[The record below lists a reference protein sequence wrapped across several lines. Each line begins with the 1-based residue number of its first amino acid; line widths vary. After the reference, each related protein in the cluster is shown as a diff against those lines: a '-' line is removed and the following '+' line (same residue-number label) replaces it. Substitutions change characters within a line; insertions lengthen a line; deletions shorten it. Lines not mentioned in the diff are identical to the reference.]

1 MVTNE
6 ENALIVA
13 PSDKL
18 PQSLSPDSSIHTSSA
33 DREANASIVLE
44 KPAEDGYN
52 WRKYGQKNVKGNE
65 YIRNYYKCTH
75 PNCQAKKQ
83 VERSQDGRI
92 TDIIKLGNHDHAKPH
107 SDSQAAVPSP
117 LSVKVPERSPLA
129 VDEDKPPVVHTPA
142 TDHGEKMD
150 VGEQA
155 LAVRTDD
162 TTPASLTPSSHAR
175 DDTSEILTPKRR
187 KRALDGADST
197 TEKPNNDSRLVVH
210 TVSEVDIVNDG
221 FRWRKYGQK
230 MVKGNPNPRSYY
242 RCSTTGCPVKKHVE
256 RASHDPKIVITTY
269 EGQHDHSMP
278 PIRTIVPQPAAAATG
293 GTEPNGMS
301 KSKSDESDPEKGD
314 SVDPTKD
321 EKKLAIVMKSGDP
334 INVSTEQEANHEAEI
349 PVQETNLE
357 AEKPVQ
363 ETDLGAEKPLQ
374 EANLGAEKPE
384 QETDLGAEKPV
395 QETNHG
401 AEKPEQETDCKAEK
415 TDHVTQTAEE
425 IVVAVPLDMKPES
438 ASTEVKRPDS
448 IVVDNS
454 RAETK
459 SNGLQRANPEAVNC

>member
-1 MVTNE
+1 
-6 ENALIVA
+6 
-13 PSDKL
+13 
-18 PQSLSPDSSIHTSSA
+18 
-33 DREANASIVLE
+33 
-44 KPAEDGYN
+44 
-52 WRKYGQKNVKGNE
+52 
-65 YIRNYYKCTH
+65 
-75 PNCQAKKQ
+75 
-83 VERSQDGRI
+83 
-92 TDIIKLGNHDHAKPH
+92 
-107 SDSQAAVPSP
+107 
-117 LSVKVPERSPLA
+117 
-129 VDEDKPPVVHTPA
+129 
-142 TDHGEKMD
+142 
-150 VGEQA
+150 
-155 LAVRTDD
+155 
-162 TTPASLTPSSHAR
+162 
-175 DDTSEILTPKRR
+175 
-187 KRALDGADST
+187 
-197 TEKPNNDSRLVVH
+197 
-210 TVSEVDIVNDG
+210 
-221 FRWRKYGQK
+221 
-230 MVKGNPNPRSYY
+230 
-242 RCSTTGCPVKKHVE
+242 
-256 RASHDPKIVITTY
+256 
-269 EGQHDHSMP
+269 MP

-363 ETDLGAEKPLQ
+363 ETDHEAEKPLQ